1 MVKRRITPH
10 GSTAVAD
17 TATSTVRR
25 SAETEAMILDSA
37 RSLLAEGGLPALSM
51 RVVAERVGLSAT
63 AIYHYFDGKD
73 DLVSRVVRGG
83 YHRFG
88 EYLNEAMQRQPPG
101 SIERILA
108 LGDAYARFAFENREY
123 FRVLYSIQPRIPR
136 DVEDLPSGGGYALLR
151 SCVVD
156 AIEAGTLREADPD
169 LIAHYLLSSVH
180 GLVTLAMACKLE
192 STNCS
197 AAQVAGSPVEMF
209 RAFAPFLVSGLRRQD
224 GNAETK
230 FDRVDWWTQQE
241 ES

>member
-1 MVKRRITPH
+1 MTPD

-17 TATSTVRR
+17 TAPSTVRR
-25 SAETEAMILDSA
+25 SAKTEAMILEA
-37 RSLLAEGGLPALSM
+37 ATTLLAEGGLPALSM

-88 EYLNEAMQRQPPG
+88 EYLSEAMERHQPG

-108 LGDAYARFAFENREY
+108 LGDAYARFAFENRES
-123 FRVLYSIQPRIPR
+123 FRVLYSIQARIPT

-151 SCVVD
+151 SSVVD
-156 AIEAGTLREADPD
+156 AIEAGTLRKADPD

-192 STNCS
+192 STDCA

-209 RAFAPFLVSGLRRQD
+209 RAFAPFLVSGLRPQNGD
-224 GNAETK
+224 TETE
-230 FDRVDWWTQQE
+230 FDRIDWWTQRE